1 MPAAPSKSLSGLCTV
16 STNDACSWDRYVRSH
31 PDSSHWHLYGWR
43 RVIEETYGHRTHY
56 LAAIREDK
64 GRTIEGVLPLIQ
76 LRHPLTGNR
85 LLSMPYAD
93 TGGIV
98 ADNPAVETCLL
109 KEAVRIGKKLNA
121 GSLELRQAVPLA
133 CLGENRLHGSL
144 TCTTRTHKM
153 SLKIELKEG
162 PEQLRGSFKSKLRSQ
177 IRKAEKNG
185 LQTEVGG
192 KSLLD
197 EFYAVFA
204 RNMRDLGSPVH
215 SRVLFE
221 KVLEEFKGGVAIVIV
236 RQGRKPLAG
245 GFTLAYRDTVLNPW
259 ASSLKESRHLASNM
273 LLYWA
278 MLEYACKGNFR
289 RFDFGRSSP
298 GTGACRFKQQW
309 GAKISPLFWHNISL
323 NGKPPPCETLTF
335 KLWKKLPV
343 PVASLLGPPFRKHIG
358 L

>member
-1 MPAAPSKSLSGLCTV
+1 M
-16 STNDACSWDRYVRSH
+16 
-31 PDSSHWHLYGWR
+31 
-43 RVIEETYGHRTHY
+43 
-56 LAAIREDK
+56 
-64 GRTIEGVLPLIQ
+64 
-76 LRHPLTGNR
+76 
-85 LLSMPYAD
+85 
-93 TGGIV
+93 
-98 ADNPAVETCLL
+98 
-109 KEAVRIGKKLNA
+109 
-121 GSLELRQAVPLA
+121 PLA
-133 CLGENRLHGSL
+133 CLGVNRLHGSL
-144 TCTTRTHKM
+144 TCTTRTHKV
-153 SLKIELKEG
+153 SLKMELEGG
-162 PEQLRGSFKSKLRSQ
+162 PEQLRSSFKSKLRSQ

-221 KVLEEFKGGVAIVIV
+221 KVLEEFKDGVAIVIV

-273 LLYWA
+273 LLYWT
-278 MLEYACKGNFR
+278 MLEYACKSHFR

-298 GTGACRFKQQW
+298 GCGACRFKQQW
-309 GAKISPLFWHNISL
+309 GAQASPLFWHDVSL
-323 NGKPPPCETLTF
+323 NGQPPPAEKLTF
-335 KLWKKLPV
+335 NLWKYLPV
-343 PVASLLGPPFRKHIG
+343 PMATLLGPYLRKHIG